1 LIAFALIFFIS
12 LIAEL
17 VANDQPLI
25 LRYKQ
30 HFYFPIF
37 VSYAEKTF
45 GGDFETEADYR
56 DPYVKNLIRQNGWMI
71 FPLIPYNYKTI
82 NYALT
87 SPAPSAPSK
96 SNWLGTDDNGRDVL
110 ARLIYGLRLSLIFG
124 LVLTVSS
131 ATIGITL
138 GAVQG
143 YFGGL
148 IDLFFQR
155 FMEIWSNLPTLFL
168 LIILS
173 SIIEPNFWIL
183 LLIMLLFSWMTL
195 VGMVR
200 AEFYKVRNYDF
211 VKAARAMGA
220 SDFRIIFTHI
230 LPNALSSSI
239 ATLPFIL
246 SASII
251 TLTSLDFLGLG
262 MPIESPSLG
271 ELLAQGKDNVS
282 AYWLGISGFMIVT
295 LISCLLVFIGEA
307 FRESFNVRKSEP
319 IVTS

>member
-1 LIAFALIFFIS
+1 
-12 LIAEL
+12 
-17 VANDQPLI
+17 
-25 LRYKQ
+25 
-30 HFYFPIF
+30 
-37 VSYAEKTF
+37 
-45 GGDFETEADYR
+45 
-56 DPYVKNLIRQNGWMI
+56 
-71 FPLIPYNYKTI
+71 
-82 NYALT
+82 
-87 SPAPSAPSK
+87 
-96 SNWLGTDDNGRDVL
+96 
-110 ARLIYGLRLSLIFG
+110 
-124 LVLTVSS
+124 
-131 ATIGITL
+131 
-138 GAVQG
+138 
-143 YFGGL
+143 
-148 IDLFFQR
+148 
-155 FMEIWSNLPTLFL
+155 
-168 LIILS
+168 
-173 SIIEPNFWIL
+173 
-183 LLIMLLFSWMTL
+183 
-195 VGMVR
+195 
-200 AEFYKVRNYDF
+200 
-211 VKAARAMGA
+211 MGA